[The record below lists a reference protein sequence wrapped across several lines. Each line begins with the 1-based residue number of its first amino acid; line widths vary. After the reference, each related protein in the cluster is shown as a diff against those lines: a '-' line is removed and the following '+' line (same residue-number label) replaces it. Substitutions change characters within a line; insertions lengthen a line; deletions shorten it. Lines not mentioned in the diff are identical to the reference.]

1 MPGSLYMYHKNQMY
15 YVPFPGYGCSNFSCP
30 IIPRPITIV
39 SIKYIRLSFF
49 TKEIKRFVFLAI

>member
-1 MPGSLYMYHKNQMY
+1 MPGYICITKINVLCSLPWIWN
-15 YVPFPGYGCSNFSCP
+15 SNFSCP